1 MFAYMQ
7 RTHAITP
14 RWLSYKGASQ
24 YSGLSIRL
32 LQDHVKAGLIVASNV
47 IAPGS
52 SRGRRVIC
60 RRSLDAFIEAGIG
73 RVAQLKVNQAHRGL
87 QGGDQ

>member
-1 MFAYMQ
+1 MQ
-7 RTHAITP
+7 KAQHVVTP

-32 LQDHVKAGLIVASNV
+32 LQDHVKAGHVVASNI

-52 SRGRRVIC
+52 TRGRRVIC
-60 RRSLDAFIEAGIG
+60 RQSLDAFIEAGIG
-73 RVAQLKVNQAHRGL
+73 RVAQLKVNQARRG
-87 QGGDQ
+87 QEGGDR